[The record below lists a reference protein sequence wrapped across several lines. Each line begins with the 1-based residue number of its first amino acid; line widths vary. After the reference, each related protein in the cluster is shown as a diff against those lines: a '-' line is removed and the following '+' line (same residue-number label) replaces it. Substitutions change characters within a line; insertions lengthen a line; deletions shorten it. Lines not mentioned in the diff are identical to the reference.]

1 MDTTAKI
8 QPRQRS
14 HLFLLT
20 IGLFGLAISFN
31 INMLDPFF
39 YSEKIRLLAPPGIK
53 NTMLG
58 LLTIVA
64 LGVAFFVQPVVGR
77 LSDRAHSR
85 WGRRAPYLVLGTVG
99 VALALWLVVTAAS
112 LWLLVVGVM
121 LVSAF
126 SNTAQAAWH
135 ALTPDQVP
143 ESQHGTAAGF
153 KTVLEM
159 IGGVAGAGLAGLLL
173 SRGQFLGPPLLA
185 IGLFFLVLVVT
196 LSALGSSSIQSAP
209 ALEVEP
215 AASPSKLLTR
225 IRQSPPAFGWWSL
238 NRVLFWSSAIAI
250 RTFLLNYLDDV
261 LGLSPGEAQALSSR
275 LLLGLGIGIF
285 LIALPAGMLT
295 DRVGRRPLLITA
307 GLIAAVGGGV
317 LLAGRDLSL
326 LVVGCGLIAVGAGIY
341 ASASWALAT
350 TLVPQTDG
358 ALYLALA
365 NSVIIIGSAS
375 GRLGGLVIDGV
386 NWFFNTAALGYHVV
400 FAIAMLFFVGSSLA
414 ALMIESPNRT

>member
-1 MDTTAKI
+1 M
-8 QPRQRS
+8 
-14 HLFLLT
+14 T

-39 YSEKIRLLAPPGIK
+39 YNEKIRLLAPPEIK

-64 LGVAFFVQPVVGR
+64 LAVAFFVQPIIGR
-77 LSDRAHSR
+77 WSDRTRSR
-85 WGRRAPYLVLGTVG
+85 WGRRAPYLVLGTMG
-99 VALALWLVVTAAS
+99 VALALWLVVAAAS
-112 LWLLVVGVM
+112 LWLLVIGVM
-121 LVSAF
+121 LVSAS

-143 ESQHGTAAGF
+143 EAQHGTAAGF

-173 SRGQFLGPPLLA
+173 ARGQLLGPPLLA
-185 IGLFFLVLVVT
+185 IGLFLTVLTATLLVLRR
-196 LSALGSSSIQSAP
+196 SASQPGPVPEVKSP
-209 ALEVEP
+209 AS
-215 AASPSKLLTR
+215 SPSLLTR
-225 IRQSPPAFGWWSL
+225 ARQSPPAFWWWSV

-261 LGLSPGEAQALSSR
+261 LGLSPGEAQELSSR

-295 DRVGRRPLLITA
+295 DRIGRRPLLITA
-307 GLIAAVGGGV
+307 GMVAAAGGVV

-326 LVVGCGLIAVGAGIY
+326 LIAGCGLIAVGAGIF

-350 TLVPQTDG
+350 ILVPQTNG

-386 NWFFNTAALGYHVV
+386 NWFFGTVALGYHVV
-400 FAIAMLFFVGSSLA
+400 FAVAVLFFAGSSLA
-414 ALMIESPNRT
+414 ALMIKTPIRT